1 MRRTVAALLGAVLIG
16 ASAGGCKDFLN
27 EEDVAQDPNNPT
39 KATRD
44 QLLISAQTALF
55 GLEESGV
62 AQTACMWMQQCAG
75 TGGRFVEQR
84 GTNYQRL
91 TSDYNNDF
99 SQLYIGAGLVDLR
112 KIQAN
117 ADAAGDK
124 VYVGVAKVLEA
135 FLIGFGADAW
145 GNIPYSEA
153 AGDNAS
159 PKFDN
164 QLEVYAALQTLLS
177 SAITDLDGAGN
188 GPGAFDLV
196 YGGDK
201 AKWKAAAYTLKA
213 RYYMHTA
220 EGPTR
225 GTFVAEAYQNA
236 ITAATSGIESAEGDF
251 RAFHGSATSERN
263 IWYQFFTASG
273 FGNDLVAGARLVDLM
288 KARNDP
294 RLSAYFLPNELG
306 DYGGLDVNT
315 STPANQ
321 ISALNLEPEY
331 RQPLLTWAENQ
342 LILAEAKFQTGGG
355 AAAAEPH
362 VNAVRQAVGLAPL
375 AVGEVTL
382 QSIMEEKYVA
392 LFQNVEAWSDY
403 RRTCFPVLDPAG
415 AAAEIPGRVYYGQA
429 EENAN
434 PNTPTVAE
442 QDAANGGRNPN
453 DLSACTP

>member
-1 MRRTVAALLGAVLIG
+1 MRRLMAGLLGAVLIAG
-16 ASAGGCKDFLN
+16 SAVGCKDFLN

-44 QLLISAQTALF
+44 QLLVAAQTALF

-112 KIQAN
+112 KIQTN

-153 AGDNAS
+153 AGANGS

-164 QLEVYAALQTLLS
+164 QLDVYAALQTLLT
-177 SAITDLDGAGN
+177 SAIADLDGAGS

-201 AKWKAAAYTLKA
+201 TKWKQAAYTLKA

-225 GTFVAEAYQNA
+225 GTFVSAAYQSA
-236 ITAATSGIESAEGDF
+236 ITAANSGIASAANDF
-251 RAFHGSATSERN
+251 KAFHGSATSERN

-294 RLSAYFLPNELG
+294 RLSAYFLPNEAG
-306 DYGGLDVNT
+306 GYGGLDVNT
-315 STPANQ
+315 ATPANQ

-342 LILAEAKFQTGGG
+342 LILAEAKFQTAGG
-355 AAAAEPH
+355 AAAAAPH

-375 AVGEVTL
+375 TVGQVTL

-415 AAAEIPGRVYYGQA
+415 SAAQIPGRVYYGQA

-434 PNTPTVAE
+434 PNTPTVAA

-453 DLSACTP
+453 DPTACTP

>member
-1 MRRTVAALLGAVLIG
+1 
-16 ASAGGCKDFLN
+16 
-27 EEDVAQDPNNPT
+27 
-39 KATRD
+39 
-44 QLLISAQTALF
+44 
-55 GLEESGV
+55 
-62 AQTACMWMQQCAG
+62 
-75 TGGRFVEQR
+75 
-84 GTNYQRL
+84 
-91 TSDYNNDF
+91 
-99 SQLYIGAGLVDLR
+99 
-112 KIQAN
+112 
-117 ADAAGDK
+117 
-124 VYVGVAKVLEA
+124 
-135 FLIGFGADAW
+135 
-145 GNIPYSEA
+145 
-153 AGDNAS
+153 
-159 PKFDN
+159 
-164 QLEVYAALQTLLS
+164 
-177 SAITDLDGAGN
+177 
-188 GPGAFDLV
+188 
-196 YGGDK
+196 
-201 AKWKAAAYTLKA
+201 
-213 RYYMHTA
+213 MHTA

-225 GTFVAEAYQNA
+225 GTFAAEAYQNA
-236 ITAATSGIESAEGDF
+236 ITAATSGIESADGDF

-294 RLSAYFLPNELG
+294 RLSAYFLPNEAG
-306 DYGGLDVNT
+306 GYGGLDVNT

-355 AAAAEPH
+355 AAAAAPH

-403 RRTCFPVLDPAG
+403 RRTCFPVLDPALT
-415 AAAEIPGRVYYGQA
+415 ATAVPGRVYYGQA

>member
-153 AGDNAS
+153 AGTNGS
-159 PKFDN
+159 PKFGN

-177 SAITDLDGAGN
+177 SAIT
-188 GPGAFDLV
+188 V
-196 YGGDK
+196 
-201 AKWKAAAYTLKA
+201 
-213 RYYMHTA
+213 
-220 EGPTR
+220 
-225 GTFVAEAYQNA
+225 
-236 ITAATSGIESAEGDF
+236 
-251 RAFHGSATSERN
+251 
-263 IWYQFFTASG
+263 
-273 FGNDLVAGARLVDLM
+273 
-288 KARNDP
+288 
-294 RLSAYFLPNELG
+294 
-306 DYGGLDVNT
+306 
-315 STPANQ
+315 
-321 ISALNLEPEY
+321 
-331 RQPLLTWAENQ
+331 
-342 LILAEAKFQTGGG
+342 LIFA
-355 AAAAEPH
+355 
-362 VNAVRQAVGLAPL
+362 
-375 AVGEVTL
+375 
-382 QSIMEEKYVA
+382 
-392 LFQNVEAWSDY
+392 
-403 RRTCFPVLDPAG
+403 
-415 AAAEIPGRVYYGQA
+415 
-429 EENAN
+429 
-434 PNTPTVAE
+434 
-442 QDAANGGRNPN
+442 
-453 DLSACTP
+453 